1 VAVRLTPRR
10 FERLVASAVDALPV
24 DVLAVLE
31 NVAVMVQEWPSRD
44 QLEYTEEGDRYGLLG
59 LYEGVPQTERDGY
72 NMALPDRITLFQRP
86 LEAVCGTRDE
96 LAEEVRVTVVHEIA
110 HHLGWTDADL
120 ERLGYD

>member
-1 VAVRLTPRR
+1 MAVRLTPRA
-10 FERLVASAVDALPV
+10 FERLVASAVDALPP

-44 QLEYTEEGDRYGLLG
+44 QLGYAEDGDRYGLLG
-59 LYEGVPQTERDGY
+59 LYEGVPQIDREGY

-86 LEAVCGTRDE
+86 LEAVCDSREE